1 MTIDLTAGKPSR
13 VLLRF
18 ALPMI
23 FSVLLQQLYV
33 LVDLFVVGNF
43 TATPE
48 TAIAAVAAASS
59 VTAIYTAVAV
69 GFNTGCSVLIA
80 RFFGG
85 KQYRQMHTAVR
96 TAWLGAGL
104 IAVVLTV
111 LGFVFCEPLLNLID
125 TPASAMDSAVSYL
138 QIYTA
143 SLLFVFLYNISNG
156 ICTALGDSSTPLY
169 FLAASSVGNVLLDL
183 LFVGVFHWGVQGA
196 AWATFIAQ
204 AASACVLFGLL
215 RYRINR
221 FEGED
226 APWVQPA
233 ILGELASLSVP
244 TVLQQS
250 FIAVGNFLIQKV
262 IDGLG
267 SEATIAGFSTALKV
281 NGFATACFVTVSAA
295 IAAYTAQNVG
305 AGQEARV
312 KQGFTSGTKM
322 LYLLM
327 FPIVLLFMI
336 FAPFFIKLFLNT
348 DDPAIMDVAVDAG
361 SAFLRFVAPFYLVIA
376 VKIATDGIMRGYG
389 AMKFFII
396 STIADLVI
404 RVVLCYLLSALGM
417 GVYAIPTAWA
427 VGWTTASLLAGLFYK
442 MRVWERPGKRERS
455 PS

>member
-1 MTIDLTAGKPSR
+1 
-13 VLLRF
+13 
-18 ALPMI
+18 MI

-43 TATPE
+43 TASPQ
-48 TAIAAVAAASS
+48 TAISAVAAASS

-85 KQYRQMHTAVR
+85 KQYRSMHKAVR

-104 IAVVLTV
+104 LALMLTV
-111 LGFVFCEPLLNLID
+111 SGFVFCKPLLNLID

-138 QIYTA
+138 RIYTA

-156 ICTALGDSSTPLY
+156 ICTALGDSATPLY

-183 LFVGVFHWGVQGA
+183 LFVGVFDWGVNGA

-204 AASACVLFGLL
+204 ALSACVLFGLL
-215 RYRINR
+215 WHRLNR
-221 FEGED
+221 FEGRD

-233 ILGELASLSVP
+233 ILGELTSLSVP
-244 TVLQQS
+244 TVMQQS

-267 SEATIAGFSTALKV
+267 SEAAVAGVSTALKV

-305 AGQEARV
+305 AGQETRV
-312 KQGFTSGTKM
+312 KQGFVSGTKM
-322 LYLLM
+322 LYLM
-327 FPIVLLFMI
+327 IVPITVLFVSC
-336 FAPFFIKLFLNT
+336 APFFIKLFLDTN
-348 DDPAIMDVAVDAG
+348 DPAVMNAAVDAG
-361 SAFLRFVAPFYLVIA
+361 SIFLRLASPFYLVIA

-404 RVVLCYLLSALGM
+404 RVALCYILSALDM

-427 VGWTTASLLAGLFYK
+427 VGWTAASLLAGLFYK
-442 MRVWERPGKRERS
+442 MRVWEKKT
-455 PS
+455 

>member
-1 MTIDLTAGKPSR
+1 MTVDLTKGKPSR

-23 FSVLLQQLYV
+23 LSVLLQQLYV
-33 LVDLFVVGNF
+33 LVDLYVVGNF
-43 TATPE
+43 TVAPQ
-48 TAIAAVAAASS
+48 TAVAAVAAASS

-85 KQYRQMHTAVR
+85 KQYRSMHTAVR

-104 IAVVLTV
+104 IALVLSV

-125 TPASAMDSAVSYL
+125 TPAAAMESAVGYL
-138 QIYTA
+138 RVYTA

-156 ICTALGDSSTPLY
+156 ICTALGDSATPLY

-183 LFVGVFHWGVQGA
+183 LFVGVFDWGVQGA

-204 AASACVLFGLL
+204 ACSACVLFGLL
-215 RYRINR
+215 WRRVNR
-221 FEGED
+221 FEGRD

-233 ILGELASLSVP
+233 ILKELTALSVP
-244 TVLQQS
+244 TVMQQS

-267 SEATIAGFSTALKV
+267 SESTIAGFSTALKV

-305 AGQEARV
+305 AGEEGRV
-312 KQGFTSGTKM
+312 KQGFVSGTKM
-322 LYLLM
+322 LYLLIC
-327 FPIVLLFMI
+327 PIMLLFI
-336 FAPFFIKLFLNT
+336 ICAPFFIKLFLNT
-348 DDPAIMDVAVDAG
+348 SDPAIMDAAVEAG
-361 SAFLRFVAPFYLVIA
+361 SIFLRFASPFYLVVAI
-376 VKIATDGIMRGYG
+376 KIATDGIMRGYG
-389 AMKFFII
+389 AMNFFIA
-396 STIADLVI
+396 STIADLVL
-404 RVVLCYLLSALGM
+404 RVALCYLLSAVGM
-417 GVYAIPTAWA
+417 GLYAIPTAWA
-427 VGWTTASLLAGLFYK
+427 VGWTAASLMAGIFYK
-442 MRVWERPGKRERS
+442 MRVWEKRS
-455 PS
+455 PKTA